1 VKTWNSWPSM
11 RAGIITSVSYRL
23 IGRHQCKATS
33 AGLGA
38 WYRWIG
44 GGPGQTLDHCRAA
57 AFAGGGGCSTT
68 FFYYFNDG
76 NCACSRS
83 TLNCALPTSWTGA
96 IGPMLYGP
104 SSSYNALPNGPGCSG
119 STAIL
124 NAHECGIAAATL
136 GFSRSV
142 HSGSWS
148 HAPRGCHVGH
158 PSDNWRNTYFNHLSG
173 ATGRAHYMSICYQR
187 PSRPTQENPVEAQ
200 RSYSSVYS
208 NEAPGYGHAR
218 SMLDSAQAWSPARP
232 AVNEWMQID
241 LGVVKSVVGVVTQG
255 RGHGQRV
262 TGYTVSTSTDG
273 STWTPVNNAQQFS
286 GNTDQGTKVPHRF
299 SPIDARYV
307 RFYVKTWNS
316 WPSMRAGIITFD

>member
-1 VKTWNSWPSM
+1 MQT
-11 RAGIITSVSYRL
+11 VSYRL

-173 ATGRAHYMSICYQR
+173 ATGRAHYMSICYQ
-187 PSRPTQENPVEAQ
+187 
-200 RSYSSVYS
+200 
-208 NEAPGYGHAR
+208 
-218 SMLDSAQAWSPARP
+218 
-232 AVNEWMQID
+232 
-241 LGVVKSVVGVVTQG
+241 
-255 RGHGQRV
+255 
-262 TGYTVSTSTDG
+262 
-273 STWTPVNNAQQFS
+273 QFS
-286 GNTDQGTKVPHRF
+286 GNTDQGTKVSHGF

-316 WPSMRAGIITFD
+316 WPSMRAGIITSGITHHEHRASCFKP